1 MNNSL
6 FAVNQFVAFISFKV
20 MRILRQRLKRL
31 RDVHEERGFMIQG
44 KISANNA
51 PGIFFRLAENWS
63 AILLAT
69 VLCASV
75 LFTYGK
81 FVMTPQFTSTAVLYT
96 LNGNTAEL
104 SEGQLETSLAGDCAY
119 AAGSQEVLSKVIS
132 DKTLSYTYREMA
144 DKIQVEYPEGTHVVE
159 ITVTDKSSKSA
170 KELVDAVADA
180 TVSYVSREMGIG
192 TARVLSYGFTG
203 GKTVTISPT
212 KLAVV
217 GALAGFILS
226 VFAFLYRA
234 FRDDRILVP
243 GDLKSAGLE
252 VFAMVPS
259 EE

>member
-1 MNNSL
+1 M
-6 FAVNQFVAFISFKV
+6 V
-20 MRILRQRLKRL
+20 
-31 RDVHEERGFMIQG
+31 QG
-44 KISANNA
+44 KRSTHNA
-51 PGIFFRLAENWS
+51 LGTFIRVAENWS
-63 AILLAT
+63 VILLAT
-69 VLCASV
+69 VVCASV

-81 FVMTPQFTSTAVLYT
+81 FAMPPQFTSTAVLYT

-119 AAGSQEVLSKVIS
+119 AVKSQEVLSKVIS
-132 DKTLSYTYREMA
+132 DKTLSYTYQEMA
-144 DKIQVEYPEGTHVVE
+144 NKIQVEYPEGTHVVE

-180 TVSYVSREMGIG
+180 TVTYVSRKMGIG

-203 GKTVTISPT
+203 GRTVTISPA
-212 KLAVV
+212 KLAGI

-226 VFAFLYRA
+226 VFVCLCRA

-243 GDLKSAGLE
+243 GDIRAAGLE
-252 VFAMVPS
+252 IFAVVPS